1 MYTFLRNNLLS
12 LLLVVTIVT
21 AYDTIPGHECIRS
34 YDGMMNSM
42 NDLASK
48 HSNLMTITK
57 IGESYL
63 KNNPGR
69 SNNNSFDIP
78 TDGHDIFAIVI
89 TDSTSSISSNDKG
102 KSLFTTGVHAR
113 EYAPPELAARF
124 IEKLVNSYDYDASVT
139 TLLQRTEVHV
149 VLYVNPDGRYV
160 AEKYPNL
167 MWRKNLNPNGGCNDD
182 GSYGVDINRNFDFMW
197 SDPRGSS
204 SNPCDSDY
212 HGKSA
217 ESEPET
223 QALAEYAK
231 TLFPEAQRKND
242 PEGDRK
248 TPFGE
253 EITGIFADI
262 HASGGYVFYPWG
274 HHDSQ
279 SPDDESLQALGRKI
293 NSYNDYMLWAGGQP
307 DFLYE
312 ASGDTSDY
320 MYGALGVASLG
331 FEIGDDFY
339 QDCKRFDDILKK
351 NMPALMYTA
360 SIAKTPYKEV
370 KGPDILSLD
379 ANTSNNGGEILVSA
393 HASDSEMVN
402 SIVDGRDFKDFATG
416 DQNLDEVRVFLDVH
430 PDEYQAGTDVSYAMG
445 PTRRRLVEYIPK
457 RTRTLPCTSYTEKKP
472 CKRAGGGGICEWFT
486 QTDLCDEPT
495 SWVVVATANGA
506 ASDTSIVTSTATSTT
521 TDATTENNLL
531 DGTLSLSQTSVSNS
545 STPPTSTTDA
555 TVASTTDTT
564 VISTTAATPPATYEF
579 SSGDENVQVTIDTS
593 NLSPGRHTLFVQATD
608 SKGYKGPVA
617 TVFVDISR
625 RRLRGS

>member
-1 MYTFLRNNLLS
+1 MNGYDIDAD
-12 LLLVVTIVT
+12 VT
-21 AYDTIPGHECIRS
+21 
-34 YDGMMNSM
+34 N
-42 NDLASK
+42 
-48 HSNLMTITK
+48 
-57 IGESYL
+57 
-63 KNNPGR
+63 
-69 SNNNSFDIP
+69 
-78 TDGHDIFAIVI
+78 
-89 TDSTSSISSNDKG
+89 
-102 KSLFTTGVHAR
+102 
-113 EYAPPELAARF
+113 
-124 IEKLVNSYDYDASVT
+124 
-139 TLLQRTEVHV
+139 LLQRTEVHV
-149 VLYVNPDGRYV
+149 VLYVNPDGRWV

-182 GSYGVDINRNFDFMW
+182 GSYGIDINRNFDFMW

-223 QALAEYAK
+223 QAVADYAK
-231 TLFPEAQRKND
+231 TLFPKSQRKDD
-242 PEGDRK
+242 PEGDMK
-248 TPFGE
+248 IPFGE

-339 QDCKRFDDILKK
+339 QDCNRFDDIVKK

-370 KGPDILSLD
+370 KGPDILSLK
-379 ANTSNNGGEILVSA
+379 TSNNGGEIQVSA

-416 DQNLDEVRVFLDVH
+416 DQNIIEVRVYIDVH

-445 PTRRRLVEYIPK
+445 PTRRRLVEYK
-457 RTRTLPCTSYTEKKP
+457 RTRTLPCSSYTEKKP

-486 QTDLCDEPT
+486 QTDLCGEPT
-495 SWVVVATANGA
+495 SWVIVAEGS
-506 ASDTSIVTSTATSTT
+506 ASDTSVVTTTATAT
-521 TDATTENNLL
+521 TDAIENSLL

-564 VISTTAATPPATYEF
+564 VISTTAAPPATYDL
-579 SSGDENVQVTIDTS
+579 SSGDENVQLTIDTS
-593 NLSPGRHTLFVQATD
+593 NLSPGRHILFVQATD

-617 TVFVDISR
+617 AVFVDVSR
-625 RRLRGS
+625 RRLRGSRELSSKDFE